1 MAWQPKGPMAGA
13 LPKVRITAEK
23 FQGTVAGWKGRYG
36 WIEPAEEIQHEKARL
51 RESGHIFCSATELL
65 NSLTHLAEGAIIQFH
80 IAEDDNGL
88 SAQEVEQIGGPEPG
102 PMDPSMG
109 KGMGKG
115 GAWNGG
121 GAAWGKG
128 GGKDSWSAE
137 KPQWGMQNNWS
148 SKGDFGGAWGK
159 GKGCGGFG
167 QDGGKGCF
175 GKGDFG
181 KGKQRTP
188 GHMLEKT
195 RITAEK
201 FQGTV
206 LEWKGKYGWLQPG
219 ESIEHTKSARHNGR
233 IFCSMSSLVAGD
245 CLEPGAVVE
254 FHIAEDVS
262 GLAAEEVSMV

>member
-1 MAWQPKGPMAGA
+1 MAGA

-65 NSLTHLAEGAIIQFH
+65 NGLTHLAEGAIIQFH

-102 PMDPSMG
+102 PMDPNMG
-109 KGMGKG
+109 KGMGKSWGG

-121 GAAWGKG
+121 GSAWGSKG
-128 GGKDSWSAE
+128 GSKDGSWGME
-137 KPQWGMQNNWS
+137 KPQWGGQQQNWS
-148 SKGDFGGAWGK
+148 SKGGFGDSWGK
-159 GKGCGGFG
+159 GKGCGSFG
-167 QDGGKGCF
+167 QDGGKGF
-175 GKGDFG
+175 FG
-181 KGKQRTP
+181 KGKSRTP
-188 GHMLEKT
+188 GHMLDKT

-219 ESIEHTKSARHNGR
+219 ETIEHPKATRHNGR
-233 IFCSMSSLVAGD
+233 IFCSMSSLMAGD
-245 CLEPGAVVE
+245 CLEPGSVVE

-262 GLAAEEVSMV
+262 GLAAEEVSAV

>member
-1 MAWQPKGPMAGA
+1 MAWQPKGPMGGA

-23 FQGTVAGWKGRYG
+23 FQGTIAGWKGRYG

-51 RESGHIFCSATELL
+51 RESGHIFCSATELM
-65 NSLTHLAEGAIIQFH
+65 NGLTHLADGAIIQFH

-102 PMDPSMG
+102 PMNPG

-115 GAWNGG
+115 GWGGWSNGG
-121 GAAWGKG
+121 GSAWGCGGKG
-128 GGKDSWSAE
+128 GWNDIQ
-137 KPQWGMQNNWS
+137 KPQWGGMQNSWN
-148 SKGDFGGAWGK
+148 GNGWGK
-159 GKGCGGFG
+159 GKGGGF
-167 QDGGKGCF
+167 QDGGKG
-175 GKGDFG
+175 GFG
-181 KGKQRTP
+181 KGKSRTP
-188 GHMLEKT
+188 GHLLEKT

-219 ESIEHTKSARHNGR
+219 ETIEHAKAQRHNGR
-233 IFCSMSSLVAGD
+233 IFCSMSALMSGEF
-245 CLEPGAVVE
+245 LEPGAVVE

-262 GLAAEEVSMV
+262 GLAAEEVAVV